1 MATVAKRSANGFGES
16 SYKKRKSL
24 VIPKSTNPKNEDGIS
39 ECFHKY
45 STALYV
51 SLAPCHLNNPINGIK
66 AQHLDP
72 LVMTYFPKAQGVILS
87 YSNIQLSG
95 DNSAKDTEDNE
106 ITIAQ
111 IEGSSPFTFM
121 WISVDFLVW
130 KPQIG
135 DVLEGYIYMQ
145 TASHLGLLIHDT
157 FNASIKKY
165 NIPNDWSFIP
175 IQEDEIEASEEDG
188 KFRTFGYWQNEEG
201 IKVEGKLKFTI
212 KSIHSTGKVVS
223 VEGTLIEPGRERE
236 SQPVARERRS
246 SHTVVPAQNSHMK
259 FDDDIDDIAPKV
271 TEFPSEIDNE
281 IPGYTKADDDEENA
295 VVNESD
301 SDDGA
306 ESD

>member
-1 MATVAKRSANGFGES
+1 MATVAKRSLNGFGEGTF
-16 SYKKRKSL
+16 KRRKSL
-24 VIPKSTNPKNEDGIS
+24 VIPKSTNPKNDEGIS
-39 ECFHKY
+39 ECFHKF

-72 LVMTYFPKAQGVILS
+72 MVMTYFGKAQGVILS

-95 DNSAKDTEDNE
+95 DNRGFDVEDNE

-121 WISVDFLVW
+121 WITVDFLVW
-130 KPQIG
+130 KPQLG

-175 IQEDEIEASEEDG
+175 IQEDEIESSEEDG
-188 KFRTFGYWQNEEG
+188 GKFKTFGYWQNEHG
-201 IKVEGKLKFTI
+201 IKVEGKLRFTI

-223 VEGTLIEPGRERE
+223 VEGTLIEPGEERE

-246 SHTVVPAQNSHMK
+246 SIATTNQNAPNSHTK
-259 FDDDIDDIAPKV
+259 FDDEQEEIAVSKVDD
-271 TEFPSEIDNE
+271 D
-281 IPGYTKADDDEENA
+281 IPGYTKDNEDEDVINESSEDEED
-295 VVNESD
+295 EED
-301 SDDGA
+301 SD
-306 ESD
+306 